1 MIDIHSHIL
10 PAIDDGSK
18 SIEMSIDMIK
28 RSYEEGTRDIIATP
42 HFRRGCFDTP
52 YNEVKDIVKYFNGLL
67 KEEGLDIDIHYGQE
81 VYYSDRIIDDLEE
94 GLIGTINGGRY
105 LLIEFPMRKIPSE
118 ALDYIYE
125 LRIRGII
132 PIIAHPERYS
142 EVIRNPEVLNDFIEE
157 GCLFQLNAGSIRGD
171 FGKDSKKMAELLIK
185 NGVYSFVGS
194 DAHNNSFRR
203 TGIKEECK
211 EVFKRNIALRKIFME
226 NSIKL
231 LNNEEIEFTG
241 NLIKKKRG
249 LFFR

>member
-1 MIDIHSHIL
+1 M
-10 PAIDDGSK
+10 
-18 SIEMSIDMIK
+18 
-28 RSYEEGTRDIIATP
+28 
-42 HFRRGCFDTP
+42 
-52 YNEVKDIVKYFNGLL
+52 
-67 KEEGLDIDIHYGQE
+67 
-81 VYYSDRIIDDLEE
+81 
-94 GLIGTINGGRY
+94 
-105 LLIEFPMRKIPSE
+105 
-118 ALDYIYE
+118 
-125 LRIRGII
+125 
-132 PIIAHPERYS
+132 
-142 EVIRNPEVLNDFIEE
+142 LNDFIEE

-171 FGKDSKKMAELLIK
+171 FGKDSKRMAELLIK

-211 EVFKRNIALRKIFME
+211 EVFKRNIDLRKIFME

>member
-1 MIDIHSHIL
+1 M
-10 PAIDDGSK
+10 G
-18 SIEMSIDMIK
+18 
-28 RSYEEGTRDIIATP
+28 IAWLCLAQWCYRPRTL
-42 HFRRGCFDTP
+42 RLQSW
-52 YNEVKDIVKYFNGLL
+52 EV
-67 KEEGLDIDIHYGQE
+67 Q
-81 VYYSDRIIDDLEE
+81 
-94 GLIGTINGGRY
+94 
-105 LLIEFPMRKIPSE
+105 
-118 ALDYIYE
+118 YIYE

-171 FGKDSKKMAELLIK
+171 FGKDSKKTAELLVK

-211 EVFKRNIALRKIFME
+211 EVFKRNIDLRKIFME